1 MGQKR
6 REACGWTGDAARA
19 RKSCSYYPSAAI
31 LIALETNTDTLQHR
45 EEILTHT
52 HTHMESKDSKQEMRI
67 WQAKKIAARPTRCQG
82 NDMAWWEGVF
92 QGAVAAAG
100 GCLAYRLD
108 NDICDYP
115 ASGLHV
121 CVTHVRLEKKKT
133 KIHPAKKNI
142 KLQRNCGPHFFFRA
156 VFIHISS
163 TPLGWPG
170 TTVPTKPT
178 AKLVAPLALKVIE
191 KLEKQT
197 PKTSRCE
204 KSQQKVLWLIM
215 AAGNTTFSS
224 LLAFLG
230 IVIV

>member
-45 EEILTHT
+45 EEILTHI
-52 HTHMESKDSKQEMRI
+52 HMESKDSKQEMRI

-92 QGAVAAAG
+92 LGAVAPAG

-121 CVTHVRLEKKKT
+121 CVTHVRLEKKN
-133 KIHPAKKNI
+133 KN
-142 KLQRNCGPHFFFRA
+142 
-156 VFIHISS
+156 
-163 TPLGWPG
+163 TPSEEEH
-170 TTVPTKPT
+170 K
-178 AKLVAPLALKVIE
+178 
-191 KLEKQT
+191 T
-197 PKTSRCE
+197 PKELRSPF
-204 KSQQKVLWLIM
+204 L
-215 AAGNTTFSS
+215 FSS
-224 LLAFLG
+224 GFHSHIFNSAWLTRHNCTHEAHSQTCCPTCT
-230 IVIV
+230 